1 MAMAIAA
8 RFALLDLRRRPCSP
22 FSSSAAA
29 AAAAAASSG
38 EVLVSDVVSLLT
50 HHRSK
55 SRWSHLRSMCPD
67 GLPPAAFSQI
77 ALRLRNNAH
86 LALRFFLFT
95 RRRALCDH
103 DLRSYATTIHVLSRA
118 RLKRHAQGLIREALR
133 ISPDTKPVGVFEVL
147 VRTYRECD
155 SAPFVF
161 DLLIECCLE
170 AKKVDAALEIAR
182 LLRSRGLSPKV
193 ATLNSLIC
201 SVSRCRGALA
211 GYEIYKEVF
220 GVLNGGNVGNPKGAV
235 RISPN
240 VHTFNTLMT
249 CFYRDGAAER
259 VEEIWDEM
267 VRSSCTPNVHSYSV
281 LMAVYCEDGK
291 VVEAEKIWDEMR
303 VKGIEAD
310 VLAYNTIIAGFSE
323 SGQIERAEELAREM
337 ELNGL
342 ESTGVTYEHLIK
354 GYCNV
359 GDVNSALLVYKD
371 MCRKKFGPEPSTIHA
386 MTVALCG
393 QSRVFEALDILR
405 GAGDNSCFLPKG
417 KSYEVLIIRL
427 CLEGKMEE
435 ALRLQAEMVGK
446 GFETNLEI
454 YTAFIDGYKKK
465 GNREMV
471 EKLRK
476 EMLDMQQKVD

>member
-1 MAMAIAA
+1 MAIAT
-8 RFALLDLRRRPCSP
+8 RFAFLNLRRHLCSP
-22 FSSSAAA
+22 FSSVAT
-29 AAAAAASSG
+29 SG
-38 EVLVSDVVSLLT
+38 EALVSDVVSLLT
-50 HHRSK
+50 HRRSK
-55 SRWSHLRSMCPD
+55 SRWTHLRSMCPG
-67 GLPPAAFSQI
+67 GLAPAEFSQI
-77 ALRLRNNAH
+77 ALRLRNSPH

-95 RRRALCDH
+95 QRRSLCDH

-118 RLKRHAQGLIREALR
+118 RLKRAAQGLIREALR
-133 ISPDTKPVGVFEVL
+133 ISPDTEPVGVFEVL

-170 AKKVDAALEIAR
+170 ARKVDAALEIAR

-201 SVSRCRGALA
+201 WVSRRRGALE
-211 GYEIYKEVF
+211 GYQIYKEVF
-220 GVLNGGNVGNPKGAV
+220 SVSDGGNVGNPKGVV

-249 CFYRDGAAER
+249 CFYRDGAADR

-267 VRSSCTPNVHSYSV
+267 VRLSCAPNVHSYSV
-281 LMAVYCEDGK
+281 LMAVCCEDGK
-291 VVEAEKIWDEMR
+291 VAEAEKIWDEMR

-310 VLAYNTIIAGFSE
+310 VLAYNMLIAGFSE
-323 SGQIERAEELAREM
+323 NGQIERAEELAREL

-342 ESTGVTYEHLIK
+342 ESTGVTHEHIIK

-359 GDVNSALLVYKD
+359 GDVDSALLVYKD
-371 MCRKKFGPEPSTIHA
+371 TCRKKFGPEASTIHA
-386 MTVALCG
+386 LTVALCG

-405 GAGDNSCFLPKG
+405 GAADSSCSLPKG
-417 KSYEVLIIRL
+417 ESYEVLIIGL

-446 GFETNLEI
+446 GFETNSEI

-465 GNREMV
+465 GNKGMV
-471 EKLRK
+471 EKLIK